1 MREEAISY
9 IKDRYNEELAR
20 FTHFEEKCGRL
31 VALLTVTIAALGGL
45 VGFKK
50 DNIFSPCTELD
61 WVVLVVC
68 LLSFFILSCAWGHSL
83 LALKV
88 GDCPVAAKSRDN
100 AEYLVSASQ
109 EDSIKQIFE
118 CYVNTTSELSEV
130 INTKA
135 KNLEHAYNEL
145 SIGAWLVAI
154 FSILLIGK
162 EIFS

>member
-9 IKDRYNEELAR
+9 IKDRYNEEQAR
-20 FTHFEEKCGRL
+20 FNHFEEKCGRL
-31 VALLTVTIAALGGL
+31 VTLLTVTIAALGGL

-50 DNIFSPCTELD
+50 DNIFTPCTELD
-61 WVVLVVC
+61 MVILILC
-68 LLSFFILSCAWGHSL
+68 LLSFFVLSCAWGHSL

-88 GDCPVAAKSRDN
+88 GECPVAAKSRDN
-100 AEYLVSASQ
+100 AEYLVNASK
-109 EDSIKQIFE
+109 EDAIKQIFE
-118 CYVNTTSELSEV
+118 CYVNPTGELAEV
-130 INTKA
+130 INTKTQ
-135 KNLEHAYNEL
+135 NLEHAYNEL